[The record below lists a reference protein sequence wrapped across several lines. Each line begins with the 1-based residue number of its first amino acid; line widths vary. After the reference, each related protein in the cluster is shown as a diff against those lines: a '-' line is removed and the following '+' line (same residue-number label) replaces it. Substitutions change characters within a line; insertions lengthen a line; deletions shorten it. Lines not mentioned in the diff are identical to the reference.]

1 MRQLKCVIAMPSI
14 EVGRIC
20 VKLTGREVGRKCVVV
35 DVIDKNFAL
44 VTGPKSLTG
53 VRRRRTNVDHLEPTP
68 ETVEVKKGATDEE
81 VEKAVSKAK
90 KTKLM
95 KEILLPPRKPVAG

>member
-1 MRQLKCVIAMPSI
+1 MGGV

-20 VKLTGREVGRKCVVV
+20 VKLSGREAGRKCVIV

-53 VRRRRTNVDHLEPTP
+53 IRRRRTNVEHLEPTQ
-68 ETVEVKKGATDEE
+68 ELVEVKKGAADED
-81 VEKAVSKAK
+81 VEKALGKAK
-90 KTKLM
+90 KTSYM
-95 KEILLPPRKPVAG
+95 KESVTGKATS